1 MNEYADL
8 TQAVIRRLDLPLED
22 DVAIREKCL
31 EIYEHGAAVGFTGF
45 TYYDDTTE
53 FYDLHHHLIW
63 ELLGDI
69 AEAQSCTPLEYLV
82 TFYQTL
88 WNGPQLPLSRS
99 ASRYTSSYVRFL
111 YDVHRSRSRRRA
123 AQTLWNGQHHVWD
136 EKTFKNYLAW
146 FALEWVA
153 GAVLEDQMPSILA
166 SKFEQ

>member
-88 WNGPQLPLSRS
+88 S
-99 ASRYTSSYVRFL
+99 
-111 YDVHRSRSRRRA
+111 
-123 AQTLWNGQHHVWD
+123 NGQQHVWD

-153 GAVLEDQMPSILA
+153 GAVIGDQMPSILA